1 MISMET
7 HTSNSHPSMPT
18 FSLQECLCACKN
30 ENTWCMIEVIKLVE
44 PLWHSKAAA
53 YIVQQ
58 KLNGRFPFVFPL
70 TLCKGGVMR
79 SVRHLNTHVV
89 STGLLSNWSS
99 QIIIYIASISWS
111 LWTWLFDSI
120 AMTMIFNPTTILYK
134 ESLQNM
140 SKLCH

>member
-7 HTSNSHPSMPT
+7 HTSKSRPSIPT
-18 FSLQECLCACKN
+18 FRLQGCLCACKN

-44 PLWHSKAAA
+44 PLWHSKAVT

-58 KLNGRFPFVFPL
+58 KLFLLNGRFPFVSPL

-79 SVRHLNTHVV
+79 SVRHPNTRVV
-89 STGLLSNWSS
+89 STGHTVKMEQSS
-99 QIIIYIASISWS
+99 INWS

-134 ESLQNM
+134 SHYKMCPN
-140 SKLCH
+140 